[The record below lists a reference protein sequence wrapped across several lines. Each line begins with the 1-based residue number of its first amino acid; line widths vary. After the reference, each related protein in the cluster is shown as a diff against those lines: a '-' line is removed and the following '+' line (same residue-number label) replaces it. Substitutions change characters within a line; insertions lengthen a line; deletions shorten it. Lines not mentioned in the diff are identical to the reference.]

1 MAFNTEEEK
10 RLRYGLYSDIHGNL
24 EALETVVKFFEE
36 QKVEKYLCLGDIV
49 GYGANP
55 KECLEKVI
63 ELESVIVAG
72 NHDYAIAGNI
82 DISYFN
88 PFAQQAVLWT
98 REQLDD
104 KHIKFLK
111 ELDLVHEIEETLTLV
126 HGSLNFP
133 EMFDY
138 IQSIHDALL
147 SLEILNTPVCF
158 YGHSHVPIAFIEK
171 ERITY
176 CLDSNIPIKNDQKV
190 LINVGSVGQPRDGN
204 PLASCAI
211 YDDKEGQ
218 VIVHRLEYD
227 IETAVEK
234 ILNAGLPEVL
244 GERLRY
250 GR

>member
-1 MAFNTEEEK
+1 M
-10 RLRYGLYSDIHGNL
+10 RYGLYSDIHGNL
-24 EALETVVKFFEE
+24 EALETVIQFFQE
-36 QKVEKYLCLGDIV
+36 QKVDKYLCLGDIV

-55 KECLEKVI
+55 KECLQKVI
-63 ELESVIVAG
+63 ELDSLIVAG

-82 DISYFN
+82 DITYFN

-98 REQLDD
+98 REQLEDEQ
-104 KHIKFLK
+104 IKFLGN
-111 ELDLVHEIEETLTLV
+111 LGLVHELEDTLTLV

-171 ERITY
+171 ERVTY
-176 CLDSNIPIKNDQKV
+176 CLDTKIKIEENEKV
-190 LINVGSVGQPRDGN
+190 LVNVGSVGQPRDGN

-211 YDDKEGQ
+211 YDDEEKVVE
-218 VIVHRLEYD
+218 IHRLEYD
-227 IETAVEK
+227 IETAIEK
-234 ILNAGLPEVL
+234 IISAGLPEVL